1 MKRRRDKIDIY
12 INGGSWRSKP
22 DGSNENANR
31 LRSIG
36 GMKAFIAENE
46 IARHTLKYVYPIEV
60 SRAHVDGFFHI
71 HDLGSGIVPYCA
83 GWSLQDLLLNG
94 FNGVRGSVQDIL
106 VDLERIEE
114 ECRSALEMYKVK
126 AGDIFIVEEI
136 TDEGMVA
143 KELRNKD
150 EINNMIQFA
159 ERNGDKFWK
168 GVKLGLL
175 WLLRKEVIDYEE
187 YYRR

>member
-1 MKRRRDKIDIY
+1 MIEKERIEKILYKVYELRGTILRAMREEPES
-12 INGGSWRSKP
+12 IALF
-22 DGSNENANR
+22 EANM
-31 LRSIG
+31 G
-36 GMKAFIAENE
+36 K
-46 IARHTLKYVYPIEV
+46 
-60 SRAHVDGFFHI
+60 
-71 HDLGSGIVPYCA
+71 
-83 GWSLQDLLLNG
+83 
-94 FNGVRGSVQDIL
+94 SVQDIL

-114 ECRSALEMYKVK
+114 ECRSALEMYKIK
-126 AGDIFIVEEI
+126 AGDIFIVEEM

-159 ERNGDKFWK
+159 ERNGDRFWK